1 MIPRASVLLA
11 VAFATVPPAGAQPL
25 SPRNANY
32 TIDVKLD
39 TRART
44 LTAREKLVWTNIT
57 ATATSELQ
65 FHLYYNA
72 WRNRDS
78 TWMRE
83 HTLTSWWHPAA
94 SRRSDDFAAIDVS
107 TLELSAAHSRRSTSR
122 RDALIDAGRR
132 Q

>member
-1 MIPRASVLLA
+1 MLLRAFVAIALALASVA
-11 VAFATVPPAGAQPL
+11 SAGAQAL

-44 LTAREKLVWTNIT
+44 LSARETLVWTNIT
-57 ATATSELQ
+57 SAATRELQ

-72 WRNRDS
+72 WRNDDS

-83 HTLTSWWHPAA
+83 HTLTSWWQSAGSPERRRFCRDRHLESQAHR
-94 SRRSDDFAAIDVS
+94 RRSRA
-107 TLELSAAHSRRSTSR
+107 RRPHEA
-122 RDALIDAGRR
+122 DALHRAG
-132 Q
+132 